1 MNNET
6 YEKAEYAI
14 RRWWLVLLTGLLST
28 AVGIIVLINPAS
40 SYFAFSLWLGI
51 AIFVSG
57 VMMLTVSLSSR
68 NVIVRRG
75 WIIAA
80 GVIDIIVGIV
90 LMFNIALSAAMLPV
104 LLGAWI
110 LYRGVSMLA
119 HGIDL
124 RSYNVRDAGWVIFG
138 AVLMI
143 AISFTVVNLLV
154 DILYAFIDPRI
165 KALYV
170 GKKAKSSKKEE
181 VKGAAAS

>member
-1 MNNET
+1 MFFEPAKRKFVKTVIMNNET

-75 WIIAA
+75 WI
-80 GVIDIIVGIV
+80 
-90 LMFNIALSAAMLPV
+90 S
-104 LLGAWI
+104 
-110 LYRGVSMLA
+110 
-119 HGIDL
+119 
-124 RSYNVRDAGWVIFG
+124 
-138 AVLMI
+138 
-143 AISFTVVNLLV
+143 
-154 DILYAFIDPRI
+154 
-165 KALYV
+165 
-170 GKKAKSSKKEE
+170 
-181 VKGAAAS
+181 

>member
-75 WIIAA
+75 WIIAEI
-80 GVIDIIVGIV
+80 G
-90 LMFNIALSAAMLPV
+90 
-104 LLGAWI
+104 
-110 LYRGVSMLA
+110 RA
-119 HGIDL
+119 H
-124 RSYNVRDAGWVIFG
+124 V
-138 AVLMI
+138 
-143 AISFTVVNLLV
+143 
-154 DILYAFIDPRI
+154 
-165 KALYV
+165 
-170 GKKAKSSKKEE
+170 
-181 VKGAAAS
+181 